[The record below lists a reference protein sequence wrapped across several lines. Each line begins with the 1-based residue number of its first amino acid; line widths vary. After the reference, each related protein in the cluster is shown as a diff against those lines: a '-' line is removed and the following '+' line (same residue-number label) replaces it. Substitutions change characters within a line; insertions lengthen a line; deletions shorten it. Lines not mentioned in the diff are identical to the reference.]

1 MTKIKSLGQY
11 FTPLEITQ
19 LMVSMISQKK
29 DCSILEPCA
38 GKGIFLK
45 SLSEAGFRDITAI
58 ELDSTLENITN
69 IDRLTMDFFDFP
81 VQKKFDVVIG
91 NPPYVRWKNLS
102 VKQREI
108 WQQRSLWGRRMNG
121 LTDILQPFIFKAVD
135 HLKPEGELIFITPIF
150 WMQTLYAAPLRTFL
164 LENGILEAI
173 FDFHEHI
180 IFPGVNVNL
189 IIFKYRKTRQ
199 KEFIRIVNIHGKK
212 KITKKKILL
221 GAAIYHELLEVKDT
235 NDLIKRNQIE
245 GFLKKQP
252 QDYNPWRFIPDP
264 VETELSFFEDSCQ
277 FSPLYP
283 IAGQKTK
290 LSELLTKQDLETRKE
305 KKSDWISIEWQGRK
319 YWRKKRRDQSSKIRF
334 SENMM
339 KGEQRHVRLGD
350 LVEIGNGLVSGLDKA
365 FRVPKGL
372 RLNTNEEKL
381 CVSVIKARSLR
392 RYYSDGPSKYFLIKP
407 GQIQSEEEL
416 KDEYPNLFSHLQ
428 QYKSALEQ
436 RYQYDRIIPYW
447 EWVFLRNLELM
458 ENHSAL
464 IFVPCKERFD
474 TRQYIRFALCRG
486 SYYSTQ
492 DVTVIAKD
500 AWVKESVEYLLAFLN
515 SDMMFKWI
523 VSKGFIRGGVA
534 EFSESPLSNLP
545 IRLINWNNPTE
556 TVIHQK
562 ITDLIQMVLDKKC
575 EETTR
580 KIHNQIENLITKLL
594 KNLVFLRK

>member
-1 MTKIKSLGQY
+1 MTKIKFLGQY

-19 LMVSMISQKK
+19 LMVNMISQSK

-58 ELDSTLENITN
+58 ELDGTLENVAN

-81 VQKKFDVVIG
+81 VQNKFDVVIG
-91 NPPYVRWKNLS
+91 NPPYVRWKNLP
-102 VKQREI
+102 VEQREI
-108 WQQRSLWGRRMNG
+108 WQQRSFWGKRMNG

-150 WMQTLYAAPLRTFL
+150 WLQTLYAAPLRKFL
-164 LENGILEAI
+164 LKNGILDSI
-173 FDFHEHI
+173 FNFHEHI

-189 IIFKYRKTRQ
+189 IIFKYRKTSQ
-199 KEFIRIVNIHGKK
+199 TEFIKIVNLLGKK
-212 KITKKKILL
+212 KISKEKILL
-221 GAAIYHELLEVKDT
+221 GAAIYHELLDSKDT
-235 NDLIKRNQIE
+235 NHLIKRNQIE

-252 QDYNPWRFIPDP
+252 QDCNPWRFIPDP
-264 VETELSFFEDSCQ
+264 LEKELLLFEESCK

-283 IAGQKTK
+283 IAGQKVK
-290 LSELLTKQDLETRKE
+290 LSELLTKRDLETLNE
-305 KKSDWISIEWQGRK
+305 EKSDWIIVEWQGRK
-319 YWRKKRRDQSSKIRF
+319 YWYKKRRHQPSKVAFPKNLRKT
-334 SENMM
+334 E
-339 KGEQRHVRLGD
+339 ERYVRLGD

-365 FRVPKGL
+365 FRVPNGL
-372 RLNTNEEKL
+372 HPNVNEEEL
-381 CVSVIKARSLR
+381 CVNVIKARNLR
-392 RYYSDGPSKYFLIKP
+392 RYYSEGSSKYFLIKP
-407 GQIQSEEEL
+407 GQIQCEEEL

-428 QYKSALEQ
+428 DYKSALKQ
-436 RYQYDRIIPYW
+436 RYQYGRVIPYW

-500 AWVKESVEYLLAFLN
+500 SWVKESIEYLLAFLN
-515 SDMMFKWI
+515 SNIMFRWI
-523 VSKGFIRGGVA
+523 VSKGFVRGGVA

-545 IRLINWNNPTE
+545 IRLINWDNPTE
-556 TVIHQK
+556 TMIHQK
-562 ITDLIQMVLDKKC
+562 ITELIQIILDKKS
-575 EETTR
+575 EKSTR
-580 KIHNQIENLITKLL
+580 TIHSQIENLIVELL
-594 KNLVFLRK
+594 KN

>member
-1 MTKIKSLGQY
+1 
-11 FTPLEITQ
+11 
-19 LMVSMISQKK
+19 MVNMISQNK

-58 ELDSTLENITN
+58 ELDGTLENVAN
-69 IDRLTMDFFDFP
+69 VDRLTMDFFHFP
-81 VQKKFDVVIG
+81 VQNKFDVVIG

-102 VKQREI
+102 VEQREI
-108 WQQRSLWGRRMNG
+108 WQQRSLWGKRMNG

-150 WMQTLYAAPLRTFL
+150 WMQTLYAAPLRKFL
-164 LENGILEAI
+164 LENGIFEAI
-173 FDFHEHI
+173 FNFHEHI

-189 IIFKYRKTRQ
+189 IIFKYRKTHQ
-199 KEFIRIVNIHGKK
+199 KEFIKIVNIQGKK
-212 KITKKKILL
+212 KITKKRILL
-221 GAAIYHELLEVKDT
+221 GATIYHELLDVKDT
-235 NDLIKRNQIE
+235 KVLIKRNQIE

-264 VETELSFFEDSCQ
+264 VETKLLLFENSCK

-283 IAGQKTK
+283 IAGQEAKI
-290 LSELLTKQDLETRKE
+290 SELLTKRDLQIRKE
-305 KKSDWISIEWQGRK
+305 EKSDWIGVEWQGRK
-319 YWRKKRRDQSSKIRF
+319 YWLKKRRLYSF
-334 SENMM
+334 SEHLV
-339 KGEQRHVRLGD
+339 KTEQRYVRLGD

-372 RLNTNEEKL
+372 HLNGNEEKL
-381 CVSVIKARSLR
+381 CANVIKARSLR
-392 RYYSDGPSKYFLIKP
+392 RYYSDGPNKYFLIKP
-407 GQIQSEEEL
+407 GQIQSEKEL
-416 KDEYPNLFSHLQ
+416 KHEYLNLFFHLQ

-436 RYQYDRIIPYW
+436 RYQYGRIIPYW

-492 DVTVIAKD
+492 DVTVIVKD
-500 AWVKESVEYLLAFLN
+500 SWVKESVEYLLAFLN
-515 SDMMFKWI
+515 SNIMFKWI
-523 VSKGFIRGGVA
+523 VSKGFVRGGVA
-534 EFSESPLSNLP
+534 EFSERPLSNLP

-562 ITDLIQMVLDKKC
+562 ITDLIQMILDKKF

-580 KIHNQIENLITKLL
+580 KIHSQIENLIVKLL
-594 KNLVFLRK
+594 KN